1 MILQV
6 LSYIETHYCAGSLT
20 ELAKLLHYDVY
31 SLSRE
36 IKQRTEKN
44 YTQLVQ
50 EKRLAQ
56 AAFLL
61 RTTDRNVNDIA
72 NAVGY
77 ENVGYFH
84 RIFNQSYGIS
94 PRRYRLQIR

>member
-1 MILQV
+1 MGLR
-6 LSYIETHYCAGSLT
+6 YIEENDAAGSLT
-20 ELAKLLHYDVY
+20 DAAKLLHYDTAW
-31 SLSRE
+31 LSRE
-36 IKQRTEKN
+36 IKRRTGKN

-61 RTTDRNVNDIA
+61 RSTDRNVDDIA

-84 RIFNQSYGIS
+84 RIFNQSYGMS